1 MNAANIPLDH
11 LMLLSCMIFVIGLAG
26 VMMRRNVL
34 YILMSLEIVLNA
46 VCLAF
51 VSAGAHWGKADG
63 QIMFMLILSLAAAE
77 VSVGLGLILQIHRKH
92 GTLDVDRLK
101 ELQG

>member
-11 LMLLSCMIFVIGLAG
+11 LMLLACLIFVIGLVG
-26 VMMRRNVL
+26 IMTRRNVL

-51 VSAGAHWGKADG
+51 VAAGAHWGEADG
-63 QIMFMLILSLAAAE
+63 QIMFLLILTLAASE

-92 GTLDVDRLK
+92 DTLDMDRLK
-101 ELQG
+101 ELKG